1 MLLSRCDVDDTREWA
16 DSDQDSDEAIAPH
29 RDNHDAAGVL
39 ASKRSWGRM
48 LDLGGCLRLQSQDQH
63 KVDGGC
69 PSGRGMCKQCRKLA
83 ASVLMQA
90 ETFST
95 LLMGRHL
102 VLGEMCRGLSFGR
115 AKSIILGQCIQNLKG
130 RGRKGVQ
137 MGSPRE
143 E

>member
-1 MLLSRCDVDDTREWA
+1 MGLGFEAWTREREREHARPHVLLSRCDVDDTREWA

-39 ASKRSWGRM
+39 ASRRGWGRM

-90 ETFST
+90 ETFSS
-95 LLMGRHL
+95 HL
-102 VLGEMCRGLSFGR
+102 VLGKMCCGLSLDVPR
-115 AKSIILGQCIQNLKG
+115 ASIW
-130 RGRKGVQ
+130 
-137 MGSPRE
+137 GSAW
-143 E
+143 